1 MNVFF
6 FEVTQLTQKKY
17 AIFALKKH
25 TNKLN
30 KMKMK
35 KQLIAAL
42 TIIVMAMLSEAF
54 AVSSTNDIGNIP
66 LYPEPIP
73 EGSGNRNPISVPIEC
88 FFFNGELTF
97 TFSAD
102 LGTVECEVVRLSD
115 EATFDA
121 IFYAVNG
128 GSDSL
133 YVSTDADDYVI
144 TLTCADGTK
153 YYGKYTLE

>member
-1 MNVFF
+1 
-6 FEVTQLTQKKY
+6 
-17 AIFALKKH
+17 
-25 TNKLN
+25 
-30 KMKMK
+30 MK
-35 KQLIAAL
+35 KLFIAAL
-42 TIIVMAMLSEAF
+42 TIIVMVMLTETY

-88 FFFNGELTF
+88 FYFNGELTF
-97 TFSAD
+97 TFSTT
-102 LGTVECEVVRLSD
+102 LGTLECEVVRLSD

-121 IFYAVNG
+121 IFCAVS
-128 GSDSL
+128 GSSDRL
-133 YVSTDADDYVI
+133 HVSTDADDYVI

>member
-1 MNVFF
+1 M
-6 FEVTQLTQKKY
+6 K
-17 AIFALKKH
+17 
-25 TNKLN
+25 N
-30 KMKMK
+30 KMT
-35 KQLIAAL
+35 LFGFLAFL
-42 TIIVMAMLSEAF
+42 VMQSFYGLASPSHESEM
-54 AVSSTNDIGNIP
+54 P
-66 LYPEPIP
+66 
-73 EGSGNRNPISVPIEC
+73 VPINTGTENPGTGHRTPTIAPIQC
-88 FFFNGELTF
+88 YYSDGELTF

-144 TLTCADGTK
+144 TLTCADGTI
-153 YYGKYTLE
+153 YYGEYTIYE

>member
-1 MNVFF
+1 MPVKDTSSLITCF
-6 FEVTQLTQKKY
+6 
-17 AIFALKKH
+17 
-25 TNKLN
+25 LN
-30 KMKMK
+30 FP
-35 KQLIAAL
+35 L
-42 TIIVMAMLSEAF
+42 
-54 AVSSTNDIGNIP
+54 P